1 MKVTPW
7 KALTCADD
15 SHEWEPLYT
24 GPTDAT
30 ETIGVHGL
38 YDLRGCTKCL
48 TNQHRYRVPESPEE
62 AGELIAEERER
73 LNQLDSE
80 IPD

>member
-24 GPTDAT
+24 GPADAWS
-30 ETIGVHGL
+30 TIAEHGL

-48 TNQHRYRVPESPEE
+48 TDQQRYRVPESPED
-62 AGELIAEERER
+62 GELLIAEEREAR
-73 LNQLDSE
+73 AKERGLK
-80 IPD
+80 

>member
-1 MKVTPW
+1 MIVTPW

-24 GPTDAT
+24 GPTDAWS
-30 ETIGVHGL
+30 TIVEHGL

-48 TNQHRYRVPESPEE
+48 INQHRYRVPETPED
-62 AGELIAEERER
+62 GELLIAEERER
-73 LNQLDSE
+73 LKELERDLK
-80 IPD
+80 